1 MRFCIPSRRRRSLS
15 FATAMLLG
23 ASGLTG
29 AACSEGDAPGA
40 PGAPGAAGAPAGS
53 ARPAVHPVF
62 RSVPGAAASN
72 APDALSLGLRIVYF
86 STNGVSQSD
95 PGKMGMRR
103 DPNGNIKDD
112 QGGSWTATEF
122 VGGTSGGV
130 GYTVIDVVGRDG
142 ASLVLDQ
149 RHYLLPSG
157 PQGPASYMG
166 GAALRVHPTG
176 GDFFLHPALLAKVEP
191 VHEEGMVVFRG
202 PFELGGA
209 VRKTLRVTMTTHGYS
224 SNVYDLEN
232 GLLLTSAHAYR
243 ASQGTI
249 LGDDKHFKPAS
260 VVTTGT
266 HRFVGTRTPRLPWA
280 AGSAPAWVAS
290 TKRLVY
296 RGTGSA
302 QSPGLPATTSG
313 LTTVFT
319 TKEVGRGWAI
329 YDVSS
334 AYETS
339 PGIPVIPS
347 TSTFASGVG
356 SASGLFID
364 PAVLAKLETGQTL
377 DRDPTIGTETS
388 VEYVGPAPDGRAAV
402 SILVASPL
410 QRTQSIYDVVDGRL
424 RHQIVTEQN
433 PGTNI
438 TNVRDLRLVSIE

>member
-1 MRFCIPSRRRRSLS
+1 MHPSIPRRRRRSLS
-15 FATAMLLG
+15 FATAMLIG
-23 ASGLTG
+23 ASGFTV
-29 AACSEGDAPGA
+29 AACSEDDAPKAPGA
-40 PGAPGAAGAPAGS
+40 PGAPGSPSAS
-53 ARPAVHPVF
+53 ARPPVHPVF
-62 RSVPGAAASN
+62 GAVPSAATSS
-72 APDALSLGLRIVYF
+72 APDALALGLRIVYF
-86 STNGVSQSD
+86 STNGVSQSH

-103 DPNGNIKDD
+103 DPNGKIKDD
-112 QGGSWTATEF
+112 KGGTWTQTEF

-130 GYTVIDVVGRDG
+130 GYTVLDVVGRDG

-191 VHEEGMVVFRG
+191 VEGGGMVVFRG
-202 PFELGGA
+202 PFELDGRI
-209 VRKTLRVTMTTHGYS
+209 RKAIRVTMTTRGYS

-232 GLLLTSAHAYR
+232 GFLLTSAHAYG

-249 LGDDKHFKPAS
+249 LGDDDYFTPAS
-260 VVTTGT
+260 AVSTGT
-266 HRFVGTRTPRLPWA
+266 HRFVGTRTPKLPWA
-280 AGSAPAWVAS
+280 AGNAPAWVAT

-319 TKEVGRGWAI
+319 TKEVGPGWAI

-339 PGIPVIPS
+339 PGVPVIPS
-347 TSTFASGVG
+347 TSTFASGV
-356 SASGLFID
+356 ASCCGLFID
-364 PAVLAKLETGQTL
+364 PAVLARLKTGQAL
-377 DRDPTIGTETS
+377 DRDPVVGTETS

-402 SILVASPL
+402 SILVALPN
-410 QRTQSIYDVVDGRL
+410 QRTQNVYDVLDGRL
-424 RHQIVTEQN
+424 RHQIVTERN